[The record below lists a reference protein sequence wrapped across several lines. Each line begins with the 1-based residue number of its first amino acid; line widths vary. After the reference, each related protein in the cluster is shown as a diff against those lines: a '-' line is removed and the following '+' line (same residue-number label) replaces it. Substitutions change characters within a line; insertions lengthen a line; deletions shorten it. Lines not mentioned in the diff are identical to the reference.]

1 MERTERGF
9 SETFWLVKTAETLLR
24 TERGFSETFWLV
36 KTAETLLNL
45 IKRKN
50 IMGGGTILI
59 LLITAIFIM
68 IAFSAMKE
76 ETIEESFGGPWDRD
90 RLGRRRYRRRNFY

>member
-1 MERTERGF
+1 
-9 SETFWLVKTAETLLR
+9 
-24 TERGFSETFWLV
+24 
-36 KTAETLLNL
+36 
-45 IKRKN
+45 
-50 IMGGGTILI
+50 MGGGTILI

-76 ETIEESFGGPWDRD
+76 EPIETESFEGGPWDRD